1 MSQEEKLTFLM
12 DILAMTV
19 RVVWVEAELQSTCFG
34 FKKKNGQ
41 RFVVEKVRAEVK
53 QVKVSLIK
61 MATGQVSTGEK
72 KGKRDLKTGSA
83 NNSVLR
89 C

>member
-1 MSQEEKLTFLM
+1 M
-12 DILAMTV
+12 
-19 RVVWVEAELQSTCFG
+19 
-34 FKKKNGQ
+34 
-41 RFVVEKVRAEVK
+41 VEKVRAEVK